1 MSWRTIPELT
11 LRLHWEKNEGRMS
24 LRQVTVTRAPLSE
37 AEPLLLASGSPRR
50 REILAN
56 LGIPTLVTPVDV
68 DESVMPAEPP
78 DAYLVRIVA
87 AKLAT
92 ASRPFVKV
100 PTAPRGDTLQG
111 VNIAS
116 AAGAVLV
123 ADTSVIDDGDI
134 LGKPISNADAEAI
147 ITRLAGR
154 THEVWTRF
162 AIGAPEAP
170 ARTLHEET
178 VKTRVTFRTLTSERV
193 RAYVASG
200 EGRDKAGAY
209 AIQGRGA
216 GLVSRIEGSYSNVV
230 GLPACEVIVALE
242 RLGLWR

>member
-1 MSWRTIPELT
+1 MINLASAHHLT
-11 LRLHWEKNEGRMS
+11 K
-24 LRQVTVTRAPLSE
+24 

-56 LGIPTLVTPVDV
+56 LGIPTLVMAVDI
-68 DESVMPAEPP
+68 DESVLPGEAA

-87 AKLAT
+87 AKLAA
-92 ASRPFVKV
+92 ASKPFTRE
-100 PTAPRGDTLQG
+100 PARREGASRGDTLQG
-111 VNIAS
+111 INIAA

-123 ADTSVIDDGDI
+123 ADTSVIDRGAI
-134 LGKPISNADAEAI
+134 LGKPLSNDEAETMI
-147 ITRLAGR
+147 GQLAGR

-162 AIGAPEAP
+162 AIGAPQAP
-170 ARTLHEET
+170 SHSLYEET
-178 VKTRVTFRTLTSERV
+178 VRTRVTFRSLTSEQV

-209 AIQGRGA
+209 AVQGRGA

-230 GLPACEVIVALE
+230 GLPACEVMVALE
-242 RLGLWR
+242 RLGLWT